1 MVRLGDRWRLWEQF
15 ALRGPGFPA
24 AGVLRLAPAGIAE
37 AADKVAHGDL
47 AGREWAAFEDLFG
60 EAAVA
65 TARVLQDIARA
76 PDFRAAV
83 AWQNR
88 PVLRSGIEPFLAWTP
103 TAAGRTSM
111 PRQREE
117 LVAHYWQRFCVKND
131 TIGFF
136 GPVGWG
142 RWDTDARGIEVDPGE
157 GLVSRTNVYFASWA
171 IDTLAKTIGA
181 DPDLSGWIAPR
192 RVPFVRITDEGVV
205 VPGRPPQ
212 AVSADLLAVLA
223 ACDGTTPAR
232 DLEADSALTELVR
245 RRWIVWKLEVPAD
258 ARPERHLRAWLDRV
272 GDTAARDRG
281 LAMLDVLERGR
292 DAVAAAGPDE
302 LVETLSAV
310 EADFLALT
318 EVAAVREKGS
328 GTAPCRAIVYSD
340 STRSATA
347 RLGVDMAVHLAP
359 LDLLLTAAAWLTST
373 VAERIMGRV
382 RELFD
387 QLGPV
392 DLATFWFACMPVL
405 HGSTDAADVQREF
418 WERWGEILPEG
429 AKRVQVSSVDI
440 ADQVRA
446 AFGGT
451 RPGWTA
457 ARYFSPDLMITDS
470 GDLVLGEL
478 HVASNTLGS
487 SLFVNQHPE
496 PAELLAAT
504 TVDHPDP
511 RLLPVLPKEHRS
523 RLSAR
528 IRHSLVRDEDYH
540 VSLVDHTVDPAR
552 PRTVLSADVQV
563 AEREGG
569 LVAVLP
575 DGAEFDLADVFSHVL
590 TTTVMDLFRLLP
602 ESDHAPRVTVDRMVV
617 ARETWRF
624 SADELA
630 FASDKSEARRFTLG
644 RRWRA
649 GRQLPRFVFVVSP
662 TEPRPFFVDFDSPVY
677 VAIFLKAVRRLGR
690 TDPLGKFTVTE
701 MLPTPDQTW
710 LVDDEGRGYTSELRF
725 VAVED

>member
-37 AADKVAHGDL
+37 AADKFAHGDL
-47 AGREWAAFEDLFG
+47 AGAEWTAFEDLFG

-65 TARVLQDIARA
+65 TARALQDIARA
-76 PDFRAAV
+76 SDFRAAV

-142 RWDTDARGIEVDPGE
+142 RWDATARGIEVDPGE
-157 GLVSRTNVYFASWA
+157 GLVARTNVYFASWA

-212 AVSADLLAVLA
+212 PVSAELLAVLA
-223 ACDGTTPAR
+223 ACDGITPAR
-232 DLEADSALTELVR
+232 DLDADEELAELVR
-245 RRWIVWKLEVPAD
+245 RRWVVWRLEVPAD
-258 ARPERHLRAWLDRV
+258 ARPERHLRGWLDRV
-272 GDTAARDRG
+272 GDASARDRG

-292 DAVAAAGPDE
+292 DAVAAAGPDG
-302 LVETLSAV
+302 LVEALSAV
-310 EADFLALT
+310 EADFSTLT
-318 EVAAVREKGS
+318 EAAAVREKGS

-340 STRSATA
+340 CTRSATA
-347 RLGVDMAVHLAP
+347 RLGVDMVERLAP

-387 QLGPV
+387 ELGPV

-405 HGSTDAADVQREF
+405 HGSTDAADVQHEF
-418 WERWGEILPEG
+418 WKRWADILPLAG
-429 AKRVQVSSVDI
+429 RRVQVSSVDI
-440 ADQVRA
+440 TDRVRE

-451 RPGWTA
+451 EARWAA
-457 ARYFSPDLMITDS
+457 ARYFSPDVMVTDD

-487 SLFVNQHPE
+487 SLFVNQHPAPE
-496 PAELLAAT
+496 ELLAAT
-504 TVDHPDP
+504 SVDHPGP

-528 IRHSLVRDEDYH
+528 IRHSLVRDEDYY

-563 AEREGG
+563 AERSRG

-575 DGAEFDLADVFSHVL
+575 DETEFDLADVFSHVL
-590 TTTVMDLFRLLP
+590 TTMVMDLFRLLP
-602 ESDHAPRVTVDRMVV
+602 ESDHSPRVTIDRMVV

-624 SADELA
+624 TAADLA
-630 FASDKSEARRFTLG
+630 FAGDKSEARRFVST
-644 RRWRA
+644 RRWR
-649 GRQLPRFVFVVSP
+649 GDLPRFVFVVSP
-662 TEPRPFFVDFDSPVY
+662 AEPRPFFVDFDSPVY
-677 VAIFLKAVRRLGR
+677 VAIFLKAVRRLAR

-710 LVDDEGRGYTSELRF
+710 LVDDQGRGYTSELRF
-725 VAVED
+725 VAVDD